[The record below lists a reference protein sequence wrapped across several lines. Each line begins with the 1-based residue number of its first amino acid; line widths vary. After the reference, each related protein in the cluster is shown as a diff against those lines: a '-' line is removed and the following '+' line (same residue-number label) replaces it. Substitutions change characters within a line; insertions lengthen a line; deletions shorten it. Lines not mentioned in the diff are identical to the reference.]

1 MGRCECLLSGC
12 LSLYNVFDV
21 SMKKKAV
28 LKKLYTLDVLINQTE
43 PDIMPDS
50 HLFSAHTIENQTNIM
65 MIEEGRC
72 STRDIKDI
80 MQKSNVMWTMRN
92 KIKNGEWETLE
103 PLYELEME
111 LRNLCQNGNKIQAI
125 KRYRSYMDKQ
135 YNIDI
140 TLKIAKYTI
149 DAISE
154 QKPVDLMTGVKD

>member
-1 MGRCECLLSGC
+1 
-12 LSLYNVFDV
+12 
-21 SMKKKAV
+21 MKNKAV

-50 HLFSAHTIENQTNIM
+50 HLFSAHTIENQNNIM
-65 MIEEGRC
+65 MIEEGRTT
-72 STRDIKDI
+72 SRDIKDI

-92 KIKNGEWETLE
+92 KIKNGEWKTLE
-103 PLYELEME
+103 PMYELEME
-111 LRNLCQNGNKIQAI
+111 LRDLCQNGNKIQAI
-125 KRYRSYMDKQ
+125 KRYRSYMDRH

-149 DAISE
+149 DALSE

>member
-1 MGRCECLLSGC
+1 
-12 LSLYNVFDV
+12 
-21 SMKKKAV
+21 MKKKAV

-50 HLFSAHTIENQTNIM
+50 HLFSVHTIENQTNIM
-65 MIEEGRC
+65 MIEEGRTT
-72 STRDIKDI
+72 SRDIKDI
-80 MQKSNVMWTMRN
+80 MQKSNIMWTMRN
-92 KIKNGEWETLE
+92 KIKNGEWETIE

-125 KRYRSYMDKQ
+125 KRYRSYMDRN

-149 DAISE
+149 DALSE
-154 QKPVDLMTGVKD
+154 QKPVDLMTGVKDYNYTQ

>member
-1 MGRCECLLSGC
+1 
-12 LSLYNVFDV
+12 
-21 SMKKKAV
+21 MKNKAV

-43 PDIMPDS
+43 PDMMPDS
-50 HLFSAHTIENQTNIM
+50 HLFSVHTIENQKNIM
-65 MIEEGRC
+65 MIEEGRTT
-72 STRDIKDI
+72 SRDIKDI

-103 PLYELEME
+103 PMYELEME
-111 LRNLCQNGNKIQAI
+111 LRDLCQNGNKIQAI
-125 KRYRSYMDKQ
+125 KRYRSYMDRH

-149 DAISE
+149 DALSE

>member
-1 MGRCECLLSGC
+1 
-12 LSLYNVFDV
+12 
-21 SMKKKAV
+21 MKKKAV

-50 HLFSAHTIENQTNIM
+50 HLFSAHTIENQTNMM

-111 LRNLCQNGNKIQAI
+111 LRDLCQQGRKIEAI
-125 KRYRSYMDKQ
+125 KRYRSYMDKH

-140 TLKIAKYTI
+140 TLKIAKFTI
-149 DAISE
+149 DALSE
-154 QKPVDLMTGVKD
+154 QKPVDLMTGVKVD

>member
-1 MGRCECLLSGC
+1 
-12 LSLYNVFDV
+12 
-21 SMKKKAV
+21 MKKKAV

-50 HLFSAHTIENQTNIM
+50 HLFSAHTIENQTNMM

-103 PLYELEME
+103 PMYELEME
-111 LRNLCQNGNKIQAI
+111 LRDLCQQGHKIQAI
-125 KRYRSYMDKQ
+125 KRYRSYMDKH

-149 DAISE
+149 DALSE
-154 QKPVDLMTGVKD
+154 QKPVDLMTGVKVD

>member
-1 MGRCECLLSGC
+1 
-12 LSLYNVFDV
+12 
-21 SMKKKAV
+21 MKKKAV

-50 HLFSAHTIENQTNIM
+50 HLFSAHTIENQTNMM

-80 MQKSNVMWTMRN
+80 MQKSNIMWTMRN
-92 KIKNGEWETLE
+92 KIKNGEWETME

-111 LRNLCQNGNKIQAI
+111 LRDLCQNGNKIQAI
-125 KRYRSYMDKQ
+125 KRYRSYMDRN

-149 DAISE
+149 DALSE
-154 QKPVDLMTGVKD
+154 QKPVDLMTGVKVD

>member
-1 MGRCECLLSGC
+1 
-12 LSLYNVFDV
+12 
-21 SMKKKAV
+21 MKKKAV

-50 HLFSAHTIENQTNIM
+50 HLFSAHTIENQTNMM

-111 LRNLCQNGNKIQAI
+111 LRDLCQQGRKIEAI
-125 KRYRSYMDKQ
+125 KRYRSYMDRN

-149 DAISE
+149 DALSE
-154 QKPVDLMTGVKD
+154 QKPVDLMTGVKVD

>member
-1 MGRCECLLSGC
+1 
-12 LSLYNVFDV
+12 
-21 SMKKKAV
+21 MKKKAV

-50 HLFSAHTIENQTNIM
+50 HLFSAHTIENQNNIM
-65 MIEEGRC
+65 MIEEGRTT
-72 STRDIKDI
+72 SRDIKDI

-103 PLYELEME
+103 PMYELEME
-111 LRNLCQNGNKIQAI
+111 LRDLCQQGHKIQAI
-125 KRYRSYMDKQ
+125 KRYRSYMDRN

-149 DAISE
+149 DALSE
-154 QKPVDLMTGVKD
+154 QKPVDLMTGVKVD

>member
-1 MGRCECLLSGC
+1 
-12 LSLYNVFDV
+12 
-21 SMKKKAV
+21 MKNKAV
-28 LKKLYTLDVLINQTE
+28 LKKLYTLDVLINKTD
-43 PDIMPDS
+43 PDVMPDS
-50 HLFSAHTIENQTNIM
+50 HLFSAHTIENQNNIM
-65 MIEEGRC
+65 MIQEGR
-72 STRDIKDI
+72 TTPRDIKDI

-92 KIKNGEWETLE
+92 KIHNGEWDELE

-125 KRYRSYMDKQ
+125 KRYRSYMSEN

-149 DAISE
+149 DALSE

>member
-1 MGRCECLLSGC
+1 
-12 LSLYNVFDV
+12 
-21 SMKKKAV
+21 MKNKAV

-50 HLFSAHTIENQTNIM
+50 HLFSAHTIENQNNIM
-65 MIEEGRC
+65 MIEEGRTT
-72 STRDIKDI
+72 SRDIKDI

-103 PLYELEME
+103 PMYELEME
-111 LRNLCQNGNKIQAI
+111 LRDLCQQGHKIQAI
-125 KRYRSYMDKQ
+125 KRYRSYMDKH

-149 DAISE
+149 DALSE
-154 QKPVDLMTGVKD
+154 QKPVDLMNGVKD

>member
-1 MGRCECLLSGC
+1 
-12 LSLYNVFDV
+12 
-21 SMKKKAV
+21 MKNKAV

-43 PDIMPDS
+43 PDVMPDS
-50 HLFSAHTIENQTNIM
+50 HLFSAHTIENQNNIM
-65 MIEEGRC
+65 MIQEGRTT
-72 STRDIKDI
+72 SRDIKDI

-103 PLYELEME
+103 PMYELEME
-111 LRNLCQNGNKIQAI
+111 LRDLCQNGNKIQAI
-125 KRYRSYMDKQ
+125 KRYRSYMDRH

-149 DAISE
+149 DALSE

>member
-1 MGRCECLLSGC
+1 
-12 LSLYNVFDV
+12 
-21 SMKKKAV
+21 MKKKAV

-50 HLFSAHTIENQTNIM
+50 HLFSAHTIENQTNMM

-111 LRNLCQNGNKIQAI
+111 LRDLCQNGNKIQAI
-125 KRYRSYMDKQ
+125 KRYRSYMDRN

-149 DAISE
+149 DALSE
-154 QKPVDLMTGVKD
+154 QKPVDLMTGVKVD

>member
-1 MGRCECLLSGC
+1 
-12 LSLYNVFDV
+12 
-21 SMKKKAV
+21 
-28 LKKLYTLDVLINQTE
+28 
-43 PDIMPDS
+43 MPDS

-111 LRNLCQNGNKIQAI
+111 LRDLCQNGHKIQAI
-125 KRYRSYMDKQ
+125 KRYRSYMDRN

-140 TLKIAKYTI
+140 TLKIHHRCTI
-149 DAISE
+149 RTKTS
-154 QKPVDLMTGVKD
+154 

>member
-1 MGRCECLLSGC
+1 
-12 LSLYNVFDV
+12 
-21 SMKKKAV
+21 MKNKAV

-50 HLFSAHTIENQTNIM
+50 HLFSHHTIENQNNIM
-65 MIEEGRC
+65 MIEEGRTT
-72 STRDIKDI
+72 SRDIKDI

-111 LRNLCQNGNKIQAI
+111 LRDLCQNGNKIQAI
-125 KRYRSYMDKQ
+125 KHYRSYMDRN

-149 DAISE
+149 DALSE

>member
-1 MGRCECLLSGC
+1 
-12 LSLYNVFDV
+12 
-21 SMKKKAV
+21 MKNKAV

-50 HLFSAHTIENQTNIM
+50 HLFSAHTIENQNNIM
-65 MIEEGRC
+65 MIEEGRTT
-72 STRDIKDI
+72 SRDIKDI

-103 PLYELEME
+103 PMYELEME
-111 LRNLCQNGNKIQAI
+111 LRDLCQQGHKIQAI
-125 KRYRSYMDKQ
+125 KRYRSYMDRN

-149 DAISE
+149 DALSE
-154 QKPVDLMTGVKD
+154 QKPVDLMTGVKVD

>member
-1 MGRCECLLSGC
+1 
-12 LSLYNVFDV
+12 
-21 SMKKKAV
+21 MKNKAV

-50 HLFSAHTIENQTNIM
+50 HLFSAHTIENQNNIM
-65 MIEEGRC
+65 MIEEGRTT
-72 STRDIKDI
+72 SRDIKDI

-103 PLYELEME
+103 PMYELEME
-111 LRNLCQNGNKIQAI
+111 LRDLCQQGHKIQAI
-125 KRYRSYMDKQ
+125 KRYRSYMDKH

-149 DAISE
+149 DALSE

>member
-1 MGRCECLLSGC
+1 
-12 LSLYNVFDV
+12 
-21 SMKKKAV
+21 MKNKAV

-43 PDIMPDS
+43 PDMMPDS
-50 HLFSAHTIENQTNIM
+50 HLFSVHTIENQKNIM
-65 MIEEGRC
+65 MIEEGRTT
-72 STRDIKDI
+72 SRDIKDI

-103 PLYELEME
+103 PMYELEME
-111 LRNLCQNGNKIQAI
+111 LRDLCQQGHKIQAI
-125 KRYRSYMDKQ
+125 KRYRSYMDRN

-149 DAISE
+149 DALSE

>member
-1 MGRCECLLSGC
+1 
-12 LSLYNVFDV
+12 
-21 SMKKKAV
+21 MKNKAV

-50 HLFSAHTIENQTNIM
+50 HLFSAHTIENQTNMM

-111 LRNLCQNGNKIQAI
+111 LRDLCQQGRKIEAI
-125 KRYRSYMDKQ
+125 KRYRSYMDRN

-149 DAISE
+149 DALSE
-154 QKPVDLMTGVKD
+154 QKPVDLMTGVKVD

>member
-1 MGRCECLLSGC
+1 
-12 LSLYNVFDV
+12 
-21 SMKKKAV
+21 MKKKAV

-50 HLFSAHTIENQTNIM
+50 HLFSAHTIENQTNMM

-103 PLYELEME
+103 PMYELEME
-111 LRNLCQNGNKIQAI
+111 LRDLCQNGNKIQAI
-125 KRYRSYMDKQ
+125 KRYRSYMDRNYK
-135 YNIDI
+135 IDI

-149 DAISE
+149 DALSE
-154 QKPVDLMTGVKD
+154 QKPVDLMTGVKVD

>member
-1 MGRCECLLSGC
+1 
-12 LSLYNVFDV
+12 
-21 SMKKKAV
+21 MKNKAV

-50 HLFSAHTIENQTNIM
+50 HLFSAHTIENQNNIM
-65 MIEEGRC
+65 MIEEGRTT
-72 STRDIKDI
+72 SRDIKDI

-103 PLYELEME
+103 PMYELEME
-111 LRNLCQNGNKIQAI
+111 LRDLCQNGNKIQAI
-125 KRYRSYMDKQ
+125 KRYRSYMDRN

-149 DAISE
+149 DALSE
-154 QKPVDLMTGVKD
+154 QKPVDLMTGVKVD

>member
-1 MGRCECLLSGC
+1 
-12 LSLYNVFDV
+12 
-21 SMKKKAV
+21 MKKKAV

-43 PDIMPDS
+43 PDVMPDS
-50 HLFSAHTIENQTNIM
+50 HLFSVHTIENQKNIM
-65 MIEEGRC
+65 MIEEGRTT
-72 STRDIKDI
+72 SRDIKDI

-103 PLYELEME
+103 PMYELEME
-111 LRNLCQNGNKIQAI
+111 LRDLCQQGHKIQAI
-125 KRYRSYMDKQ
+125 KRYRSYMDRN

-149 DAISE
+149 DALSE

>member
-1 MGRCECLLSGC
+1 
-12 LSLYNVFDV
+12 
-21 SMKKKAV
+21 MKNKAV

-50 HLFSAHTIENQTNIM
+50 HLFSAHTIENQNNIM
-65 MIEEGRC
+65 MIEEGRTT
-72 STRDIKDI
+72 SRDIKDI

-103 PLYELEME
+103 PMYELEME
-111 LRNLCQNGNKIQAI
+111 LRDLCQNGNKIQAI
-125 KRYRSYMDKQ
+125 KRYRSYMDRH

-149 DAISE
+149 DALSE

>member
-1 MGRCECLLSGC
+1 
-12 LSLYNVFDV
+12 
-21 SMKKKAV
+21 MKNKAV

-43 PDIMPDS
+43 PDVMPDS
-50 HLFSAHTIENQTNIM
+50 HLFSAHTIENQNNIM
-65 MIEEGRC
+65 MIEEGRTT
-72 STRDIKDI
+72 SRDIKDI

-111 LRNLCQNGNKIQAI
+111 LRDLCQNGNKIQAI
-125 KRYRSYMDKQ
+125 KRYRSYMDRN

-149 DAISE
+149 DALSE

>member
-1 MGRCECLLSGC
+1 
-12 LSLYNVFDV
+12 
-21 SMKKKAV
+21 MKNKAV

-50 HLFSAHTIENQTNIM
+50 HLFSAHTIENQTNMM

-111 LRNLCQNGNKIQAI
+111 LRDLCQQGHKIQAI
-125 KRYRSYMDKQ
+125 KHYRSYMDRN

-149 DAISE
+149 DALSE

>member
-1 MGRCECLLSGC
+1 
-12 LSLYNVFDV
+12 
-21 SMKKKAV
+21 MKNKAV
-28 LKKLYTLDVLINQTE
+28 LKKLYTLDVLINKTE
-43 PDIMPDS
+43 PDVMPDS
-50 HLFSAHTIENQTNIM
+50 HLFSAHTIENQTNMM

-111 LRNLCQNGNKIQAI
+111 LRDLCQQGRKIEAI
-125 KRYRSYMDKQ
+125 KRYRSYMDRN

-149 DAISE
+149 DALSE
-154 QKPVDLMTGVKD
+154 QKPVDLMTGVKVD